1 MPIAKE
7 AETSVTA
14 PAVRLIVIYIYDTML
29 IISRVRLATD
39 SGDDVVLLYTVRIM
53 RDGERGDAMN
63 EYGANEKGT
72 DALLLSQR
80 VIIGHKGSIPVGRSI
95 HVKRM
100 LLYCNAQHIIK
111 R

>member
-14 PAVRLIVIYIYDTML
+14 PAVRLIAIYIYDTML

-63 EYGANEKGT
+63 EYGTNEKGT
-72 DALLLSQR
+72 DAILLSQR
-80 VIIGHKGSIPVGRSI
+80 VIGHKGSIPVGRSI